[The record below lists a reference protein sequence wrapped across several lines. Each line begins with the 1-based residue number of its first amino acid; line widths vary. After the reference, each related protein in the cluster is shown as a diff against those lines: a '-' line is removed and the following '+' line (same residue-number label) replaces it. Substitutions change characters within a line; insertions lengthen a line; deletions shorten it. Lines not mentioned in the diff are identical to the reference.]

1 QGGPDDRRRR
11 FSLRDDRPGRLAL
24 CPALARADDVLDDN
38 GETLGPARADGVQ
51 TTSTPE
57 SGAVCGDLRL
67 LPRALSMKSRRPLD
81 WGPRL
86 SSSRDLGQ
94 RTGATH
100 SRVPG

>member
-1 QGGPDDRRRR
+1 EASWKSVFIDYHP
-11 FSLRDDRPGRLAL
+11 PT
-24 CPALARADDVLDDN
+24 DDN

-86 SSSRDLGQ
+86 SSSRDLASHGKSRRVTAGNGRPPGNPQ
-94 RTGATH
+94 RRGT
-100 SRVPG
+100 SRSGSMT